1 MLYLWYFILYLWPFM
16 AAVNRLPIFDSDDV
30 FHCIASEV
38 LKKNRTK
45 TLASS

>member
-1 MLYLWYFILYLWPFM
+1 MVFHPILM
-16 AAVNRLPIFDSDDV
+16 AIYVNRLPIFDSDDV